1 MITKPKIQVQRP
13 AAAGEVATSTSP
25 SSHAE
30 AKGTKK
36 HESMSVLAHDPA
48 FTPDTQRMLAGTA
61 GHVEVV
67 EKLLGK
73 GASVAV
79 HDKR

>member
-1 MITKPKIQVQRP
+1 M
-13 AAAGEVATSTSP
+13 
-25 SSHAE
+25 
-30 AKGTKK
+30 
-36 HESMSVLAHDPA
+36 SMLAHDPA
-48 FTPDTQRMLAGTA
+48 FTPDTQRMLAGMA
-61 GHVEVV
+61 SHVEVV